1 MSTSAVTVDVYCI
14 NKSESMCM
22 LFDVSLCST
31 LKELRLRAEQEV
43 GQLLP
48 KSGYRFMME
57 REVAEW
63 DAELL
68 LTVEKIGI
76 GDAEEDE
83 YRINI
88 MEESQLEEEQMEKAR
103 EKMKAFVATV
113 GESDSSGAE
122 EEESKNQEKED
133 DFGRSWKEREKAA
146 IEIDGE
152 SESLGAAGNMG
163 SDGKDK
169 EGKAEAQK
177 GPAESVWEKLQS
189 PDSCQI
195 KGIKI
200 FKVAEIE
207 ESVGKEKECRIF
219 WNKKAKEMHKTITD
233 KQKLY
238 NHIHQAWRMHKEER
252 TGEGSGK
259 LKKSTLEKNI
269 ERVQQAKQRCAT
281 LQNEFCD

>member
-1 MSTSAVTVDVYCI
+1 MPSY
-14 NKSESMCM
+14 
-22 LFDVSLCST
+22 F
-31 LKELRLRAEQEV
+31 
-43 GQLLP
+43 
-48 KSGYRFMME
+48 
-57 REVAEW
+57 
-63 DAELL
+63 

-103 EKMKAFVATV
+103 EKMKAFCCNCWRKWTV
-113 GESDSSGAE
+113 
-122 EEESKNQEKED
+122 QEQRKRRARIKRKKTTLED
-133 DFGRSWKEREKAA
+133 HGKKGRRLQLKLMEKVKV
-146 IEIDGE
+146 
-152 SESLGAAGNMG
+152 LGAAENMG

-177 GPAESVWEKLQS
+177 GPAASVWEKLQS

-219 WNKKAKEMHKTITD
+219 LE
-233 KQKLY
+233 Q
-238 NHIHQAWRMHKEER
+238 E
-252 TGEGSGK
+252 GEGK
-259 LKKSTLEKNI
+259 CT
-269 ERVQQAKQRCAT
+269 KQ
-281 LQNEFCD
+281 